1 MSFWRTFGFHTVSA
15 VETILDRDS
24 FTLDELLDEEEIL
37 QEVKSQNKKLL
48 DFLTQPATLLKLF
61 EYITKD
67 PPEDAD
73 PKRRF
78 KYPFLACEIVCSEI
92 WALTESIFRD
102 ESLLD
107 VLFSYLDKPPPLNPL
122 LASYTSRVAIVLLS
136 RRTTETLA
144 YIRKK
149 ENIIAQFI
157 THLGSASVMELL
169 LKIIGS
175 EESPE
180 GSGIL
185 QWLCSTELVP
195 SLLSK
200 FDPELDENIHENVG
214 QTLADI
220 INISSHIPQ
229 SPLLAQLE
237 SEQFVS
243 QLFKYI
249 LSGSNSVMLNGLGVV
264 IELLRRH
271 GRDSTDDTTTLD
283 GLPPLLATSVQHL
296 SQFDAFLKTPYPGN
310 LSTQNPPLG
319 FYRLK
324 VIDFYLAL
332 LRTRYRC
339 VDEQFVNLKI
349 LDTCLELFFTY
360 QWNNF
365 LHASVEQIIYSI
377 LEGRN
382 DELKLALL
390 NTSSLLNRIVEANQ
404 TNINETNKP
413 RSARLGYMGFLTN
426 ISLSIANAASSNPK
440 LEEIVRAHSDWMNYV
455 NTSLTEIRTIETKPL
470 GGHRP
475 MGVPGGE
482 SSEEEEEQHDSIFD
496 RYKLGFTDD
505 FPEEDGN
512 EEYDEGDMT
521 FDTTGFSGNYHPDEK
536 NFELYND
543 ENNENLGDAGSDDSD
558 EEADGG
564 WVEKKIADVGSSPS
578 EGGGHFP
585 NHRLAADEDS
595 DSDGGEDFGDFV
607 QSSDLQAA
615 GSGGLASSTGSAD
628 LGASGGIVDAEV
640 AGGEDINRRSPDQSP

>member
-24 FTLDELLDEEEIL
+24 FTLEELLDEEEIL

-67 PPEDAD
+67 APEDVD

-78 KYPFLACEIVCSEI
+78 KYPFLACEILCSEI
-92 WALTESIFRD
+92 WALTEAIFRD
-102 ESLLD
+102 EALLD
-107 VLFSYLDKPPPLNPL
+107 VLFSYLDKNPPLNPL

-136 RRTTETLA
+136 RRTSETLA
-144 YIRKK
+144 YIKKK

-157 THLGSASVMELL
+157 CHLGSASIMELL

-180 GSGIL
+180 GSGII

-200 FDPELDENIHENVG
+200 FDPSLDDEIHENAG

-220 INISSHIPQ
+220 INISSHMPN

-237 SEQFVS
+237 SESFVS
-243 QLFKYI
+243 QLFKYV
-249 LSGSNSVMLNGLGVV
+249 LAGSNSVMFNGLGVV
-264 IELLRRH
+264 IELLKRH
-271 GRDSTDDTTTLD
+271 ARESTDDTTSLD
-283 GLPPLLATSVQHL
+283 GLPPLLSASVSHL
-296 SQFDAFLKTPYPGN
+296 PQFDTFLKTPYAG
-310 LSTQNPPLG
+310 SISAQSSPLG

-339 VDEQFVNLKI
+339 VDDEFVRLNVLH
-349 LDTCLELFFTY
+349 TCLDLFFTY
-360 QWNNF
+360 CWNNF
-365 LHASVEQIIYSI
+365 LHASVEQIIQTI
-377 LEGRN
+377 LDGRN
-382 DELKLALL
+382 DDLKLALL
-390 NTSSLLNRIVEANQ
+390 GNAMLLDRIVDANQ
-404 TNINETNKP
+404 INISESAKP
-413 RSARLGYMGFLTN
+413 RNTRLGYMGFLTT
-426 ISLSIANAASSNPK
+426 ISLSIANAASTNTK
-440 LEEIVRAHSDWMNYV
+440 LEDIVRAHGDWMNYV

-475 MGVPGGE
+475 LGVPGGE
-482 SSEEEEEQHDSIFD
+482 SSEEEEEQHDTDSIFD

-505 FPEEDGN
+505 FPEDANED
-512 EEYDEGDMT
+512 YDEGEMT
-521 FDTTGFSGNYHPDEK
+521 FDTTGFGGGYNTDEK

-543 ENNENLGDAGSDDSD
+543 EQNENLEDVGSDDSD
-558 EEADGG
+558 DDRESEL
-564 WVEKKIADVGSSPS
+564 WIEKKIADVGSSPS
-578 EGGGHFP
+578 EEARFP
-585 NHRLAADEDS
+585 NHDGDSDDSDDEDE
-595 DSDGGEDFGDFV
+595 GFGEFV
-607 QSSDLQAA
+607 KSPEST
-615 GSGGLASSTGSAD
+615 ASPVENATGS
-628 LGASGGIVDAEV
+628 L
-640 AGGEDINRRSPDQSP
+640 